1 MRPANPAIV
10 TCECQCER
18 DATASVRARG
28 RHSFLRPII
37 RRPPRA
43 RAFRGGAPILHDEVR
58 IASRTRNRFLF
69 LWMRRSQRS
78 RRGVGSTEVPVSHGQ
93 PSRCRGRV
101 ALVAPTARQ
110 CGIDV
115 TRARWCRISGGQMI
129 RGRDAAI
136 APKHRVAF
144 ITGLNRHRA
153 SPPCHVHVR
162 TVVQHRRRSAGP
174 AEHFVRFPNVCGR
187 LASVLCSGSLQL
199 LTRPLRHGDNFA
211 HAITRVPNN
220 RITRLH

>member
-1 MRPANPAIV
+1 MPRPQSVLAGGIHSSGRSFGARLVLVPLEEGHPSF
-10 TCECQCER
+10 TTKFGSHREL
-18 DATASVRARG
+18 ATASCSCGCVARSG
-28 RHSFLRPII
+28 RGAVSDQ
-37 RRPPRA
+37 PRYLSA
-43 RAFRGGAPILHDEVR
+43 TV
-58 IASRTRNRFLF
+58 SRLD
-69 LWMRRSQRS
+69 
-78 RRGVGSTEVPVSHGQ
+78 V
-93 PSRCRGRV
+93 RGRV
-101 ALVAPTARQ
+101 ALVAPTARR
-110 CGIDV
+110 CGTDV